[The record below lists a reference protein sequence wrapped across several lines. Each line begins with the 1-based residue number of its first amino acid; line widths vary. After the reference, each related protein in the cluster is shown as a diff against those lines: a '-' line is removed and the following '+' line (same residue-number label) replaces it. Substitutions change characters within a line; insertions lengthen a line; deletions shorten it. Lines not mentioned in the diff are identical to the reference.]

1 MKALRQIYKNSEITS
16 FSDYIALQNT
26 LLLKHFFSEEI
37 PEQLNEDFKKLN
49 DQHQSATRSSTQNSI
64 FVPKVHTKTYRKNS
78 IKYQSIKLWDNL
90 KQILQSD
97 LLQQTR
103 GMQKN
108 SFLNTSSTISKHN

>member
-1 MKALRQIYKNSEITS
+1 MTTASVMKALRQIYKNSEITS

-26 LLLKHFFSEEI
+26 LLLKRFFNEEVLQ
-37 PEQLNEDFKKLN
+37 PLNEHFKNIN

-64 FVPKVHTKTYRKNS
+64 FVHKVHTETYRKS
-78 IKYQSIKLWDNL
+78 HIKYQSIKLWDKL

-108 SFLNTSSTISKHN
+108 